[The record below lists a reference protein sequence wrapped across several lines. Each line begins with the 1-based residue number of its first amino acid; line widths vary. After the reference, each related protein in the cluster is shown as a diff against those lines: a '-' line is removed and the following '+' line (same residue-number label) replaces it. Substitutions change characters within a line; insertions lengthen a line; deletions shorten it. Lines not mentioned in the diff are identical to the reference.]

1 MQYYSLIYLYISV
14 LPLKFKQSKQS
25 ELIMSVLRVQL
36 QNANRKGM
44 HGSVLFINRL
54 IHTIQMKSE

>member
-44 HGSVLFINRL
+44 HGSVLLINRL

>member
-44 HGSVLFINRL
+44 RGSVLFINRL